1 MASHLSNFVLQ
12 FVEKSEEDWNFVLPA
27 NPHTS
32 MQGEKLKRSQLLIIS
47 TTVCEKN
54 KRVKHDAHF
63 YNDIWSWKK
72 NQNWPNFL
80 NSHQKQILFAFWI
93 SISFH
98 LFVFFRQVQCQ
109 LTEKKKKKKKNKE
122 KINKIKEKK
131 KKKKKS
137 YGQINQISRIYQWKQ
152 IFV

>member
-1 MASHLSNFVLQ
+1 MIKSDKFALASAIWKNILQ
-12 FVEKSEEDWNFVLPA
+12 NESG
-27 NPHTS
+27 TCQS
-32 MQGEKLKRSQLLIIS
+32 SIIS

-54 KRVKHDAHF
+54 KRLKHDAHF

-109 LTEKKKKKKKNKE
+109 LTEKKKK
-122 KINKIKEKK
+122 
-131 KKKKKS
+131 S

-152 IFV
+152 IFVEFLLLKMDLRIDNSV